1 MKLFEIFEKPIE
13 RVINSAVVV
22 SNQKKDTVN
31 AEIFEYVFTTD
42 LIEKLYTFLDT
53 VLNKKVGKT
62 GIWINGYYGSGK
74 SHFIK
79 YAHYC
84 LNGATSQDAFEH
96 YRLNVE
102 KHQQDTDLSEVTVS
116 NILQL
121 RKKIEQTQVDNII
134 FNVEDETDDG
144 SGERLTR
151 IFLSMLNR
159 FRGYNSGD
167 IPLAI
172 LFEKYLDRKG
182 ALGEFKKRLKDEYGF
197 NWESEAA
204 EVASYEL
211 ETILNLAKSLVPEL
225 DTESLRVKLSNPET
239 FRITIKDTLI
249 PELKEYL
256 STKESTYRLVFL
268 VDEVSQYI
276 GTNKELLLNFQNIIE
291 RPDRYS
297 DGFPEVILLE
307 FAVLDKST

>member
-1 MKLFEIFEKPIE
+1 MQLSEIFERKID

-22 SNQKKDTVN
+22 SNQKEATVD
-31 AEIFEYVFTTD
+31 AEITEYVFTSD
-42 LIEKLYTFLDT
+42 LIEKLYYFLDT

-84 LNGATSQDAFEH
+84 LDSANSEKAFEH

-102 KHQQDTDLSEVTVS
+102 KHQKENDLSEVTVS
-116 NILQL
+116 NVIQL
-121 RKKIEQTQVDNII
+121 KRKIEQTHIENII

-159 FRGYNSGD
+159 FRGYNSSD

-172 LFEKYLDRKG
+172 LFEKYLDKKG
-182 ALGEFKKRLKDEYGF
+182 VLAEFKARLLEESGY
-197 NWESEAA
+197 NWETQAA
-204 EVASYEL
+204 DVASYEL
-211 ETILNLAKSLVPEL
+211 DTILKLAKSLVPGM
-225 DTESLRVKLSNPET
+225 DTDSLRVKLSNPET
-239 FRITIKDTLI
+239 FRVTIKDTLI
-249 PELKEYL
+249 PELKDYL
-256 STKESTYRLVFL
+256 AEKDNNFRLIFL
-268 VDEVSQYI
+268 VDEISQYI
-276 GTNKELLLNFQNIIE
+276 GNNKELLLNFQNIIE
-291 RPDRYS
+291 RVDR
-297 DGFPEVILLE
+297 
-307 FAVLDKST
+307 KSTRLNSSH

>member
-1 MKLFEIFEKPIE
+1 MQLSTIFERKID
-13 RVINSAVVV
+13 RIINSAVVV
-22 SNQKKDTVN
+22 SNQKTETIR
-31 AEIFEYVFTTD
+31 AEITEYVFTAD

-53 VLNKKVGKT
+53 VINRKEGKT
-62 GIWINGYYGSGK
+62 GVWINGYYGSGK

-84 LNGATSQDAFEH
+84 LNPVTSAEAFEH

-102 KHQQDTDLSEVTVS
+102 RHQEENDLSEATVS
-116 NILQL
+116 NVLQL
-121 RKKIEQTQVDNII
+121 KRKIEQTQIDNII

-182 ALGEFKKRLKDEYGF
+182 VFIEFKKRLLDESGF
-197 NWESEAA
+197 NWDNEAA

-211 ETILNLAKSLVPEL
+211 ETILKLAKSLVPEM
-225 DTESLRVKLSNPET
+225 DIESLRVKLSNPDT
-239 FRITIKDTLI
+239 FRITIVDTLI
-249 PELKEYL
+249 PELKDFL
-256 STKESTYRLVFL
+256 SKK
-268 VDEVSQYI
+268 D
-276 GTNKELLLNFQNIIE
+276 NN
-291 RPDRYS
+291 
-297 DGFPEVILLE
+297 
-307 FAVLDKST
+307 